1 MRQNVSKT
9 ITGEET
15 FAADIAQIARA
26 LGVKNVVEVNPGNL
40 EETTAALKKAI
51 ASDEPEVIVAKKPC
65 PLAYRHERK
74 SYMHVDET
82 KCKKCGMCLK
92 IGCPAI
98 ERDANK
104 RVHINDSLCVYCGL
118 CKQVCKFSALDKID
132 VETSKGGLV

>member
-1 MRQNVSKT
+1 MSKNIR
-9 ITGEET
+9 ITEPSAEMLSK
-15 FAADIAQIARA
+15 IIRAR
-26 LGVKNVVEVNPGNL
+26 E
-40 EETTAALKKAI
+40 AI
-51 ASDEPEVIVAKKPC
+51 AAQKPRYIKCPYCQHNSIVV
-65 PLAYRHERK
+65 YEDTRG
-74 SYMHVDET
+74 HVET

-98 ERDANK
+98 ERYANK